1 MPPVIISAAITSV
14 YRVIAVWI
22 PVTSVPTSSATV
34 AIATFITDVSSVM
47 RNCPAARVSS
57 TIGMAGS
64 MTRRPAA
71 AHHPKRRMW
80 VRAGGRRRSVVAVER
95 GRDEF
100 RKRLL
105 AESLSDRFGV
115 ALLAGDAEAA
125 EEVAR
130 EALELTLGESM
141 LYELVV
147 GPAMHRIGRLWA
159 AGEIGV
165 AHEHLATQI
174 TTRVLVLA
182 HETVGLAEHRAEHRA
197 MLAAVEGEQHV
208 LALDM
213 AAKLLE
219 SAGYEVLALG
229 ADVPTSALPGIVAE
243 HQPTLFALSAT
254 MPELSTHVPAAM
266 DAVAEASDDIGFI
279 LGGAGVPPGL
289 ALGPRVVVE
298 RSVAGI
304 VDAADGLV
312 RRADLN

>member
-1 MPPVIISAAITSV
+1 M
-14 YRVIAVWI
+14 
-22 PVTSVPTSSATV
+22 
-34 AIATFITDVSSVM
+34 
-47 RNCPAARVSS
+47 
-57 TIGMAGS
+57 
-64 MTRRPAA
+64 
-71 AHHPKRRMW
+71 
-80 VRAGGRRRSVVAVER
+80 VAVER

-105 AESLSDRFGV
+105 ADSLSDRFGV

-147 GPAMHRIGRLWA
+147 GPAMQRIGRLWE

-182 HETVGLAEHRAEHRA
+182 HETIGLAEHRAEHRA

-213 AAKLLE
+213 AAKLLD

-229 ADVPTSALPGIVAE
+229 PDVPTAALPTIVEDFEPAV
-243 HQPTLFALSAT
+243 FALSAT
-254 MPELSTHVPAAM
+254 MPENAERMRAAVEVLTG
-266 DAVAEASDDIGFI
+266 ARGELGLI
-279 LGGAGVPPGL
+279 LGGTSIPPDL
-289 ALGPRVVVE
+289 NLSAHVVVE
-298 RSVAGI
+298 PTVAGV
-304 VDAADGLV
+304 VDAADALV
-312 RRADLN
+312 RRARLN